1 MRKGELLGL
10 RKSVVDLETG
20 TITIRRSYDSDTTK
34 GGRAQLVDDETL
46 GVDKAVDTVEQR
58 LRLEVVGG
66 RNRGNDLGRQAD
78 VEVLVLGPDRG
89 GSIVE
94 ETVLEGSGRVPAVH
108 DDRHLVHVRY
118 DAIHDV
124 HTFGSEPRRINRRPR
139 DVRAGMLEAL
149 PRPGRPDRSQR
160 RPPSG

>member
-78 VEVLVLGPDRG
+78 VEVLVLGPDRR

-94 ETVLEGSGRVPAVH
+94 ETVLEGSGRVPAV
-108 DDRHLVHVRY
+108 
-118 DAIHDV
+118 HDV

-160 RPPSG
+160 RARSGWCTWP